1 MQNLPR
7 YILDTI
13 DYQRTNITIS
23 QIRIIQGKRYQKGNC
38 KACAYNR
45 PHDQNFFSSHRVNEY
60 CYAIS
65 CSPLS
70 LSTSFKIFTSYISDR
85 SGLVFPRNPMS
96 NASLADLNSD
106 SFIGS
111 YVNSILEIP
120 SLNSSSGIV
129 CPVSLL
135 SSALNV

>member
-1 MQNLPR
+1 MWLIMRELILHFTNKNNPR
-7 YILDTI
+7 
-13 DYQRTNITIS
+13 
-23 QIRIIQGKRYQKGNC
+23 KRYQKGNC
-38 KACAYNR
+38 KACPYNSPQDR
-45 PHDQNFFSSHRVNEY
+45 EFFLSSHRVNEY

-85 SGLVFPRNPMS
+85 SGFVFPRNPMS

-106 SFIGS
+106 SFTGS

-129 CPVSLL
+129 CTVSLL
-135 SSALNV
+135 SSALNI